1 MTTAYITHKDCEL
14 HDMGEWH
21 PESPKRLQAIRD
33 YLMERDVWDY
43 LRHVDAPKIDKKH
56 LYRVHNRD
64 YVDGVFEL
72 LQTKDTVTISDEMAA
87 NKHTLDAA
95 LRAAGGVCKAVDLV
109 MAGEADNAFCAV
121 RPPGHHAERRQVMGF
136 CFFNNV
142 AVAAAYAL
150 QAHNL
155 ERVAIIDF
163 DAHHGNGTEDI
174 LQYDQRILFCSS
186 FQYPCYPHSVV
197 DNSRSNIVHTPMHAG
212 TSSDEFRDWVRRDWL
227 NKLET
232 FHPQLILVSA
242 GFDAHQADPLTDIH
256 LDERDYRWITEE
268 IMLVAKRCSE
278 GRIVSTLEGGYNLTA
293 LARSAYQ
300 HIRTLMGL

>member
-1 MTTAYITHKDCEL
+1 
-14 HDMGEWH
+14 
-21 PESPKRLQAIRD
+21 
-33 YLMERDVWDY
+33 
-43 LRHVDAPKIDKKH
+43 KH

-64 YVDGVFEL
+64 YVDGVFDL

-212 TSSDEFRDWVRRDWL
+212 TSMDQFS
-227 NKLET
+227 
-232 FHPQLILVSA
+232 HC
-242 GFDAHQADPLTDIH
+242 
-256 LDERDYRWITEE
+256 E
-268 IMLVAKRCSE
+268 IR
-278 GRIVSTLEGGYNLTA
+278 
-293 LARSAYQ
+293 
-300 HIRTLMGL
+300 